1 MKSKLNLS
9 LIVLS
14 LSLVFGFNLLAVPK
28 YTDKETALRL
38 AKVLDEGT
46 FGRYTITSTYVQNE
60 DVNNFYISVILSDGS
75 AKKWY
80 IDQIYKWSRDDR
92 LILSKNRAL
101 LFLDLQDS
109 KFQVFDKNEFHK
121 LALQAN
127 VFIKEYESDD
137 PLYGQRFRFRVKN
150 FSLISPTETAFG
162 RDSKGSKYRYII
174 DLYNGN
180 REFFTYEDA
189 YKIQNEQRLLI
200 ETDFSMPTFEKAY
213 HITRILPHSREESE
227 DGVSQFGVEIQFNQA
242 IQLDGMH
249 FPYIIYEHDRLDEQT
264 KKNIKEF
271 LIDFTIP
278 NSEEKFDV
286 KPINNLEYLKDI
298 HILKDPKY
306 SRRLILRSSFNP
318 LILDIPPI
326 VYKNGENSIYINF
339 FNLVD
344 QSVLSRGML
353 LEATQRKEA
362 EQSSLKEIKVKKVMK
377 KDSDYS
383 QAFISATEL
392 HKESQAI
399 RDPLPKINKLLSGI
413 KQFETAALLAGNDSQ
428 LYSALMQRN
437 NLRNT
442 VIVLSLEYVKEK
454 IAAESVSSSDAP
466 ELIRMLD
473 QAESFSRN
481 QTIINN
487 IEALRERLNSLQ

>member
-38 AKVLDEGT
+38 AKILDEGT

-60 DVNNFYISVILSDGS
+60 DINNYYISVILSDGS

-80 IDQIYKWSRDDR
+80 VDQIHKWSRDDR
-92 LILSKNRAL
+92 LILSNNRAL

-109 KFQVFDKNEFHK
+109 RFQVFNKNEFHK

-127 VFIKEYESDD
+127 VFVKEYKSDD
-137 PLYGQRFRFRVKN
+137 PLFGQKFRFRVKN

-162 RDSKGSKYRYII
+162 RDSKGSKFRYVI

-189 YKIQNEQRLLI
+189 YKIQNKKRLLI
-200 ETDFSMPTFEKAY
+200 ETEFSMPIFEKAY
-213 HITRILPHSREESE
+213 HITRILPHSREEAE
-227 DGVSQFGVEIQFNQA
+227 NGVSQFGVEVQFNQA

-249 FPYIIYEHDRLDEQT
+249 FPYIIYENDKYDKRT
-264 KKNIKEF
+264 KKKKKEF

-278 NSEEKFDV
+278 NSEEKFEV
-286 KPINNLEYLKDI
+286 KSIKNLEYLKDV
-298 HILKDPKY
+298 HILKDPRY
-306 SRRLILRSSFNP
+306 PRRLILRSSFNP
-318 LILDIPPI
+318 SVLDIPPI

-353 LEATQRKEA
+353 LEAKQRKEA
-362 EQSSLKEIKVKKVMK
+362 EQSSLKEIRVKKIMK
-377 KDSDYS
+377 KESDYS
-383 QAFISATEL
+383 KAFVSATEL

-399 RDPLPKINKLLSGI
+399 RDPLPKIRKLLSGI
-413 KQFETAALLAGNDSQ
+413 KQFETAALMAGNDSQ

-437 NLRNT
+437 KLRNT
-442 VIVLSLEYVKEK
+442 VIVLSLEYVKAK
-454 IAAESVSSSDAP
+454 IANDSINSGDVP
-466 ELIRMLD
+466 ELIAMLD
-473 QAESFSRN
+473 QAESFTRN
-481 QTIINN
+481 QKVIKN
-487 IEALRERLNSLQ
+487 IEVLRERLNSIQ